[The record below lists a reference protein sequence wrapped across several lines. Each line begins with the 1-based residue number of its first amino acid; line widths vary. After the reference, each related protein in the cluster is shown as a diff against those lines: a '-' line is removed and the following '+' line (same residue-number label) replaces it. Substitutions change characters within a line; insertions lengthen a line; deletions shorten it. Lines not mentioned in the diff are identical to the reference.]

1 MTDIDVSMSV
11 VPEYEKE
18 LTETQEAVVTAVL
31 KDLKDCKVED
41 ELVKARVLA
50 QHKSFALKCYIAGV
64 NARIDTPVEAET
76 EADE

>member
-1 MTDIDVSMSV
+1 MTEIEVSQGV
-11 VPEYEKE
+11 IPEYEKE

-31 KDLKDCKVED
+31 KDLKDCNVSD

-64 NARIDTPVEAET
+64 NARNSTASEEV
-76 EADE
+76 DE